1 MEKTMSLNPLEIFN
15 NNTNLLTY
23 YHDTHLVQ
31 NSFKSLEPQTSKINK
46 KKVYLSEFSWII
58 IDNLSQQFTK
68 IEFQKLVL
76 VYYFY

>member
-46 KKVYLSEFSWII
+46 KKVYLSEFS
-58 IDNLSQQFTK
+58 
-68 IEFQKLVL
+68 
-76 VYYFY
+76 